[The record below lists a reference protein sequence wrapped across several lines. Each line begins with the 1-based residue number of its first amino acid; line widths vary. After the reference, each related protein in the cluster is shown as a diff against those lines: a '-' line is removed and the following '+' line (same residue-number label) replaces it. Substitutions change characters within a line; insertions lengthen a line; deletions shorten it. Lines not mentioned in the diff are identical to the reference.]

1 MTLQLQI
8 TPLLTYKIVFVNAA
22 SRSHTFYFFKV
33 FALVRI
39 ALETFVLMTA
49 GFTLLK
55 KLEIRLDV
63 KPIIK
68 TPRKKINYVDIPNCL
83 SDQSSLIFAQS
94 KTTTRKNGIKGK
106 KDVLAPFP
114 SQSIPYLNKF

>member
-1 MTLQLQI
+1 M
-8 TPLLTYKIVFVNAA
+8 NAA

-49 GFTLLK
+49 GFTLVT

-68 TPRKKINYVDIPNCL
+68 TPRKKITGNYVDIPNCL

>member
-1 MTLQLQI
+1 M
-8 TPLLTYKIVFVNAA
+8 
-22 SRSHTFYFFKV
+22 
-33 FALVRI
+33 
-39 ALETFVLMTA
+39 ETFVLMTA
-49 GFTLLK
+49 GFTLVK
-55 KLEIRLDV
+55 KLEIRLIV

-68 TPRKKINYVDIPNCL
+68 IPRKKINYVDV

-114 SQSIPYLNKF
+114 SQSTPYLNKF

>member
-1 MTLQLQI
+1 M
-8 TPLLTYKIVFVNAA
+8 
-22 SRSHTFYFFKV
+22 
-33 FALVRI
+33 
-39 ALETFVLMTA
+39 ETFVLMTA
-49 GFTLLK
+49 GFTLVK
-55 KLEIRLDV
+55 KLEIRLVV

-68 TPRKKINYVDIPNCL
+68 IPRKKINYVDV
-83 SDQSSLIFAQS
+83 SDQSSLIFVQS